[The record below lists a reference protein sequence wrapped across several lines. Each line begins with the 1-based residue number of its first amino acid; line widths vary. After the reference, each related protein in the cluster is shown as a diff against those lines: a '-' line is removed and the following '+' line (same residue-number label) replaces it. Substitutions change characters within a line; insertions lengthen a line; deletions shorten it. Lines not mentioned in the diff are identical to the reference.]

1 MNKRERR
8 AVVMAERYAKVD
20 QREQQ
25 PVDSQPKFI
34 DYFCS
39 LDNPLARVFEQIYK
53 DAFASG
59 DVGDAIDFIVNWK
72 KENPEVLKELR
83 VLMDQAFEDYAEM
96 RNDKT

>member
-8 AVVMAERYAKVD
+8 AAVMAQRYAKVD
-20 QREQQ
+20 QREQR
-25 PVDSQPKFI
+25 PASPNPTFI

-39 LDNPLARVFEQIYK
+39 LDDPLARVFEQIYK

-59 DVGDAIDFIVNWK
+59 DVSKAIDFIDNWK
-72 KENPEVLKELR
+72 KENPELLKELR

-96 RNDKT
+96 QK

>member
-8 AVVMAERYAKVD
+8 VVVMAERYAKVD
-20 QREQQ
+20 QREQK
-25 PVDSQPKFI
+25 PASPKPTFM

-59 DVGDAIDFIVNWK
+59 EVSDAIDFIDNWK
-72 KENPEVLKELR
+72 KANPEELKELR
-83 VLMDQAFEDYAEM
+83 VFMDQAFEDYAEM
-96 RNDKT
+96 QK